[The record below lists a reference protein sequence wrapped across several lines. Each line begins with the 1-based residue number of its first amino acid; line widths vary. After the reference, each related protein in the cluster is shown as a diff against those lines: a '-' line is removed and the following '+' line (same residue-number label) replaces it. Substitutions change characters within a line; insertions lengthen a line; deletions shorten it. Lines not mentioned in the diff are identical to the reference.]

1 MRRPP
6 GKITTEVDA
15 VLDQQAQLRVLT
27 KTMKQIAYETGLNRS
42 TIQSHLARRIS
53 RERQK
58 VVSHGTSETS
68 SFASGR
74 TVTPARS
81 ESVAPHTPTA
91 SAPNSHEQHR

>member
-6 GKITTEVDA
+6 GKITAEVTA
-15 VLDQQAQLRVLT
+15 ILSEQARLRVLT
-27 KTMKQIAYETGLNRS
+27 KTMKQIAHTTGLNRS
-42 TIQSHLARRIS
+42 TVQSHLARLVS

-58 VVSHGTSETS
+58 VVSHGTSETA

-81 ESVAPHTPTA
+81 ESVAPRTPTA
-91 SAPNSHEQHR
+91 SAPKFS